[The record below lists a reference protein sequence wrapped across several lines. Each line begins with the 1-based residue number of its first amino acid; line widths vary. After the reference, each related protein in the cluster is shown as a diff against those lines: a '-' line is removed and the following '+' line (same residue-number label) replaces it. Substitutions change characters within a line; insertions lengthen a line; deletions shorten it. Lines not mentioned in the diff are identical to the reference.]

1 MKLPKHIN
9 TDKLKNCYNHL
20 ASIQFIPFNES
31 NSISVF
37 TGANNPMLH
46 MYTDVRVG
54 KESEPVALKTK
65 LVWVLF
71 GGNKNNKLLN
81 VNAFSKKY
89 NLYEMVSKF
98 WEIESYSIHCWAFMK

>member
-1 MKLPKHIN
+1 
-9 TDKLKNCYNHL
+9 
-20 ASIQFIPFNES
+20 
-31 NSISVF
+31 
-37 TGANNPMLH
+37 MLH

-71 GGNKNNKLLN
+71 GRNKNNKLLN

-98 WEIESYSIHCWAFMK
+98 